1 MKVVTGFTRMLSRV
15 FGRKKQQLDRTK
27 LVNLYFS
34 TTNGRDGYSPEIQ
47 ENRTRRN
54 GKYSHHR
61 ERA

>member
-1 MKVVTGFTRMLSRV
+1 MLSRV
-15 FGRKKQQLDRTK
+15 FGRGQDRLDRTK
-27 LVNLYFS
+27 LVNLYFHS
-34 TTNGRDGYSPEIQ
+34 TNGRDGYSPEIQ

>member
-1 MKVVTGFTRMLSRV
+1 MKVVTGLTRVFSRM
-15 FGRKKQQLDRTK
+15 FGRKREALDRTK
-27 LVNLYFS
+27 LVNLYFD
-34 TTNGRDGYSPEIQ
+34 TTNSRDGYSPEIQ

>member
-1 MKVVTGFTRMLSRV
+1 MKVVAGLSRMLGRV
-15 FGRKKQQLDRTK
+15 FGRADQPLDRTK
-27 LVNLYFS
+27 LVNLYFTS
-34 TTNGRDGYSPEIQ
+34 TNGKDGYSPEIQ

>member
-1 MKVVTGFTRMLSRV
+1 MLGRV
-15 FGRKKQQLDRTK
+15 FGRRQDRLDRTK
-27 LVNLYFS
+27 LVNLYFHS
-34 TTNGRDGYSPEIQ
+34 TNGRDGYSPEIQ

>member
-1 MKVVTGFTRMLSRV
+1 MKVVTGLTRMLSRM
-15 FGRKKQQLDRTK
+15 FGRRDAQLDRTK
-27 LVNLYFS
+27 LVNLYFDS
-34 TTNGRDGYSPEIQ
+34 TNARDGYSPEIQ

>member
-1 MKVVTGFTRMLSRV
+1 MKIVTGFTRILGRV
-15 FGRKKQQLDRTK
+15 FGRRGDQLDRTK
-27 LVNLYFS
+27 LVNLYFTS
-34 TTNGRDGYSPEIQ
+34 TNSRDGYSPEIQ

>member
-1 MKVVTGFTRMLSRV
+1 MKVVTGLTRALGRI
-15 FGRKKQQLDRTK
+15 FGRKNVPLDRTK
-27 LVNLYFS
+27 LVNLYFT
-34 TTNGRDGYSPEIQ
+34 TTNERDGYSPEIQ

>member
-1 MKVVTGFTRMLSRV
+1 MLSRV
-15 FGRKKQQLDRTK
+15 FGRRQQSLDRTK

-34 TTNGRDGYSPEIQ
+34 ATNGRDGYSPEIQ

>member
-15 FGRKKQQLDRTK
+15 FGRKEKQLDRTK

>member
-1 MKVVTGFTRMLSRV
+1 MLSRM
-15 FGRKKQQLDRTK
+15 FGRRAEQLDRTK
-27 LVNLYFS
+27 LVNLYFD
-34 TTNGRDGYSPEIQ
+34 TTNGKDGYSPEIQ

>member
-1 MKVVTGFTRMLSRV
+1 MLGRV
-15 FGRKKQQLDRTK
+15 FGRRDQALDRTK
-27 LVNLYFS
+27 LVNLYFT

>member
-15 FGRKKQQLDRTK
+15 FGRRDQALDRTK
-27 LVNLYFS
+27 LVNLYFTS
-34 TTNGRDGYSPEIQ
+34 TNGRDGYSPEIQ

>member
-1 MKVVTGFTRMLSRV
+1 MKVVTGLTRMLGRV
-15 FGRKKQQLDRTK
+15 FGRRDQSLDRTK
-27 LVNLYFS
+27 LVNLYFTS
-34 TTNGRDGYSPEIQ
+34 TNGRDGYSPEIQ

>member
-1 MKVVTGFTRMLSRV
+1 MKVVTGVTRMLGRV
-15 FGRKKQQLDRTK
+15 FGRRDQPLDRTK

-34 TTNGRDGYSPEIQ
+34 TTNGKDGYSPEIQ

>member
-1 MKVVTGFTRMLSRV
+1 MKVVTGFTRMLGRV
-15 FGRKKQQLDRTK
+15 FGRKEGQLDRTK
-27 LVNLYFS
+27 LVNLYFT
-34 TTNGRDGYSPEIQ
+34 TTNGKDGYSPEIQ

>member
-1 MKVVTGFTRMLSRV
+1 MKVVTGLTRMLSRV
-15 FGRKKQQLDRTK
+15 FGRRDQALDRTK
-27 LVNLYFS
+27 LVNLYFT

>member
-1 MKVVTGFTRMLSRV
+1 MLSRV
-15 FGRKKQQLDRTK
+15 FGRHNQPLDRTK
-27 LVNLYFS
+27 LVNLYFT
-34 TTNGRDGYSPEIQ
+34 TTNGKDGYSPEIQ

>member
-1 MKVVTGFTRMLSRV
+1 MKLVTGIARLLRRMLSTTPEP
-15 FGRKKQQLDRTK
+15 LDRTK
-27 LVNLYFS
+27 LVGIYLTS
-34 TTNGRDGYSPEIQ
+34 TNDREGYSPEIQ

>member
-1 MKVVTGFTRMLSRV
+1 MLGRV
-15 FGRKKQQLDRTK
+15 FGRADQPLDRTK
-27 LVNLYFS
+27 LVNLYFTS
-34 TTNGRDGYSPEIQ
+34 TNGKDGYSPEIQ

>member
-1 MKVVTGFTRMLSRV
+1 MKVVTGLTRVLSRM
-15 FGRKKQQLDRTK
+15 FGRKHETLDRTK
-27 LVNLYFS
+27 LVNLYFD

>member
-1 MKVVTGFTRMLSRV
+1 MKVVTGFTRILGRV
-15 FGRKKQQLDRTK
+15 FGRKDSQLDRTK
-27 LVNLYFS
+27 LVNLYFT
-34 TTNGRDGYSPEIQ
+34 TTNARDGYSPEIQ

>member
-1 MKVVTGFTRMLSRV
+1 MKVVTGFSRMLNRV
-15 FGRKKQQLDRTK
+15 FGRRDAPLDRTR
-27 LVNLYFS
+27 LVNLYFTS
-34 TTNGRDGYSPEIQ
+34 TNGKDGYSPEIQ

>member
-1 MKVVTGFTRMLSRV
+1 MKVVTGFTRILSRV
-15 FGRKKQQLDRTK
+15 FGRKDDNLDRTK
-27 LVNLYFS
+27 LVNLYFTS
-34 TTNGRDGYSPEIQ
+34 TNSRDGYSPEIQ

>member
-1 MKVVTGFTRMLSRV
+1 MKVVTGFTRMLGRV
-15 FGRKKQQLDRTK
+15 FGRRDQALDRTK
-27 LVNLYFS
+27 LVNLYFTS
-34 TTNGRDGYSPEIQ
+34 TNGRDGYSPEIQ

>member
-1 MKVVTGFTRMLSRV
+1 MKVVTGLTRMLSRV
-15 FGRKKQQLDRTK
+15 FGRRDQALDRTK
-27 LVNLYFS
+27 LVNLYFT
-34 TTNGRDGYSPEIQ
+34 TTNGRDGSSPEIQ

>member
-15 FGRKKQQLDRTK
+15 FGRKQQQLDRTK

>member
-15 FGRKKQQLDRTK
+15 FGRGQDRLDRTK
-27 LVNLYFS
+27 LVNLYFTS
-34 TTNGRDGYSPEIQ
+34 TNSRDGYSPEIQ

>member
-1 MKVVTGFTRMLSRV
+1 MKVVTGLTRMLGRV
-15 FGRKKQQLDRTK
+15 FGRRQDRLDRTK
-27 LVNLYFS
+27 LVNLYFHS
-34 TTNGRDGYSPEIQ
+34 TNGRDGYSPEIQ

>member
-1 MKVVTGFTRMLSRV
+1 MKVVTGLTRMLGRV
-15 FGRKKQQLDRTK
+15 FGRRTDPLDRSK
-27 LVNLYFS
+27 LVNLYFT
-34 TTNGRDGYSPEIQ
+34 TTNGKDGYSPEIQ

>member
-1 MKVVTGFTRMLSRV
+1 MKIVTGFTRMLSRV
-15 FGRKKQQLDRTK
+15 FGRKQKSLDRTK

-34 TTNGRDGYSPEIQ
+34 ATNGRDGYSPEIQ

>member
-1 MKVVTGFTRMLSRV
+1 MKVVTGLTRMLDRM
-15 FGRKKQQLDRTK
+15 FGRRSRPLDRTK
-27 LVNLYFS
+27 LVNLYFTS
-34 TTNGRDGYSPEIQ
+34 TNGRDGYSPEIQ